1 MGLNTASE
9 FIALIFPLF
18 LSFIYFFH
26 KAWEIDY
33 TGVDTYQQ
41 LITQWT
47 LQFVNFVSA
56 LFFYYLFA
64 GSVSSMVE
72 TLSLNSEFVTI
83 TNQLFV
89 FGFILILANSLILLW
104 GSYKFMMIGLNGFER
119 ARKR

>member
-33 TGVDTYQQ
+33 TGIDTYQQ
-41 LITQWT
+41 LITQWF
-47 LQFVNFVSA
+47 LQFTNFAGA

-64 GSVSSMVE
+64 GTISSMVE
-72 TLSLNSEFVTI
+72 TLELNSEFVVI

-89 FGFILILANSLILLW
+89 FGFLLILANSLIILY
-104 GSYKFMMIGLNGFER
+104 GTYKFMMIGLNEFER
-119 ARKR
+119 ERKR